1 MPSWDEIFKRGEF
14 HRQEPHPLVVEFAQL
29 LKERGART
37 VLDLGCGTGRHLAYL
52 AQEGFNV
59 YGADISE
66 TALEH
71 ARQWLNRE
79 GFTVELKQSDMT
91 AIAYP
96 DGFFDAVI
104 SIFVIYHS
112 TVENMGKA
120 IAEIYRVLKAGGL
133 ALLTF
138 LSKRSYRYGNGKEIE
153 PGTFIPDIG
162 PDAGIPHHYSD
173 REELE
178 DLLKRFTILKIE
190 LVERTEKIDNQER
203 RHSHWEVVVEK
214 R

>member
-79 GFTVELKQSDMT
+79 DFTVELKQSDMT

-173 REELE
+173 LKELE

>member
-1 MPSWDEIFKRGEF
+1 MPTWDELFKQGEF
-14 HRQEPHPLVVEFAQL
+14 QQREPQPLVVEFAQL
-29 LKERGART
+29 LKERGARR
-37 VLDLGCGTGRHLAYL
+37 VLDLGCGTGRHLVSL
-52 AQEGFNV
+52 AKEGFDV
-59 YGADISE
+59 YGVDISE
-66 TALEH
+66 TALAY
-71 ARQWLNRE
+71 ARQWLNQE
-79 GFTVELKQSDMT
+79 GLAAELKQSDMT
-91 AIAYP
+91 ALAYP

-104 SIFVIYHS
+104 SIFVIHHG
-112 TVENMGKA
+112 TVESMTKA

-138 LSKRSYRYGNGKEIE
+138 PSTRSYRYGHGQEIE

-162 PDAGIPHHYSD
+162 PDAGILHHYSD

-203 RHSHWEVVVEK
+203 RHSHWEVVAEK